1 MAIWPLSRR
10 KLLRAW
16 GALSDRISWQTS
28 RRHSAAHYVTQRWD
42 GGKPLAGARKI
53 AVLVHFSTQKH
64 FADYFVYL
72 LRALDQ
78 AGFTTVV
85 VSNSRK
91 LDPAAIQAILP
102 LCGRILQ
109 RKNIGYDFGA
119 WRDGLSQT
127 PEIAAAEQLLI
138 LNDSIFGPLQD
149 LTSIIDRCAFDRAD
163 VWGMTDSYDMKY
175 HLQSFF
181 VLFGAKALRS
191 EAFATFWQKMRYVSG
206 KRVVIVKYEVGLSQ
220 ALLKAGLKLK
230 ALYPYRRLSE
240 AVLNRAMALQSN
252 PQQALHPL
260 LRDYFDHLLDGVNS
274 GRPLNPTH
282 YFWKYLIVEMRFPFI
297 KRELLE
303 KNPAGIPL
311 LVNWR
316 SAIEGA
322 SDYPVEM
329 IEDYLQTAARNKIF

>member
-1 MAIWPLSRR
+1 MAFWSLIRR
-10 KLLRAW
+10 KSLRIW
-16 GALSDRISWQTS
+16 EVVSDRLSWQAS
-28 RRHSAAHYVTQRWD
+28 LRHMASHYVTRRWE
-42 GGKPLAGARKI
+42 GGKPLSGATKI
-53 AVLVHFSTQKH
+53 AILVHFSTQKY

-91 LDPAAIQAILP
+91 LDPASVQSILP
-102 LCGRILQ
+102 LCGRVLQ
-109 RKNIGYDFGA
+109 RKNVGYDFGA
-119 WRDGLSQT
+119 WRDGISQT
-127 PEIAAAEQLLI
+127 TEIAQAEQLLI

-149 LTSIIDRCAFDRAD
+149 ITSVIDRCRFDRAD
-163 VWGMTDSYDMKY
+163 VWGMTDSYSGKY

-191 EAFATFWQKMRYVSG
+191 AAFAKFWRRMRYVGS
-206 KRVVIVKYEVGLSQ
+206 KRVVIFKYEIGLSQ

-240 AVLNRAMALQSN
+240 ALMERAMALQESEK
-252 PQQALHPL
+252 PQSHPL
-260 LRDYFDHLLDGVNS
+260 LVAYFDELLDGVNA

-282 YFWKYLIVEMRFPFI
+282 YFWNHLIVEMRFPFI

-311 LVNWR
+311 LVHWR
-316 SAIEGA
+316 SAIEA
-322 SDYPVEM
+322 VSDYPVEM